1 MFIKVVSWNTGVQQ
15 LAAYV
20 VHPCSLVLQV
30 LWLSPAAISTVLALT
45 FCLTL
50 TELSVSHGGI
60 YIQSG
65 DPSPRCIGRVPSLMT
80 VDSLVIYVRCWNLC
94 QQLEH

>member
-20 VHPCSLVLQV
+20 VHPMQLVFQI
-30 LWLSPAAISTVLALT
+30 LWLSPAAISIVLALI

-50 TELSVSHGGI
+50 IELSISHGGI

-65 DPSPRCIGRVPSLMT
+65 DSFP
-80 VDSLVIYVRCWNLC
+80 
-94 QQLEH
+94 